1 MAVEGQTERQAGLD
15 WAGLADLVD
24 EPPGDADALLDVSDD
39 AVARLEARVVVEGRP
54 DLSAH
59 LLQSWRRRGLKLGR
73 ENNNDS
79 SMLFENT

>member
-1 MAVEGQTERQAGLD
+1 MIIAVEGQTERQAGLD

-39 AVARLEARVVVEGRP
+39 AVARLEARVVVQGRP

-59 LLQSWRRRGLKLGR
+59 LLQMKRRRGFK
-73 ENNNDS
+73 
-79 SMLFENT
+79 